1 MSLTSTA
8 PDGIDRQA
16 VERWLAEHAPTLRPP
31 FEYVLIAGGRSNLT
45 FRGQDA
51 GGRRFV
57 LRRPP
62 LGTTLESA
70 HDMGREHRVLS
81 ALAPTPVPV
90 PAVLALCDDPS
101 VNGAPFYV
109 MEHLDGPILRDA
121 VDVEARYDE
130 AERTALTHSLIDT
143 LAAIHLVDPD
153 AVGLGTL
160 GRREDY
166 LGRQLRRWQRQYDEV
181 KAREIPQVEE
191 AHRRLVARQ
200 PSQQRDALVHGD
212 YRIDNVAFSA
222 AAAAPP
228 HVAGVLD
235 WELCTLGDPLADL
248 GGMFVHWMQAGE
260 STDHM
265 LWDPPSRLPG
275 FPTREQLAER
285 YAARTGFDLSGIAY
299 YEAFAY
305 WRMACISE
313 GVYARFRDGAMG
325 EQEDAETVD
334 RLGALVV
341 MLADRS
347 LELLP

>member
-1 MSLTSTA
+1 MPLTSTA
-8 PDGIDRQA
+8 PDGIDRQR
-16 VERWLAEHAPTLRPP
+16 VERWLVDHAPTLRPP

-62 LGTTLESA
+62 LGNTLQSA
-70 HDMGREHRVLS
+70 HDMGREHRVLA
-81 ALAPTPVPV
+81 ALAPTAVPV
-90 PAVLALCDDPS
+90 PQPLALCEDPA

-109 MEHLDGPILRDA
+109 MEHLDGPILRNA
-121 VDVEARYDE
+121 VDVVDRYGE
-130 AERTALTHSLIDT
+130 AERTALTHSLVDT
-143 LAAIHLVDPD
+143 LAAIHQLDPD

-166 LGRQLRRWQRQYDEV
+166 LGRQLRRWKRQYDEV
-181 KAREIPQVEE
+181 QTRPLPAVDE
-191 AHRRLVARQ
+191 AHRRLVDRQ
-200 PSQQRDALVHGD
+200 PAQQRDTLVHGD
-212 YRIDNVAFSA
+212 YRIDNVVFATR
-222 AAAAPP
+222 APQ
-228 HVAGVLD
+228 VAGVLD

-248 GGMFVHWMQAGE
+248 GGMFVHWTQPGE
-260 STDHM
+260 SSDHM

-275 FPTREQLAER
+275 FPGRDALAER
-285 YAARTGFDLSGIAY
+285 YAAATGFDLSGISY

-325 EQEDAETVD
+325 DQEDAQTVA
-334 RLGALVV
+334 RLGD
-341 MLADRS
+341 LAVTLANRS

>member
-1 MSLTSTA
+1 MPLTSTA
-8 PDGIDRQA
+8 PDGIDRQR
-16 VERWLAEHAPTLRPP
+16 VERWLVDHAPTLRPP

-51 GGRRFV
+51 DGRRFV

-62 LGTTLESA
+62 LGTTLQSA
-70 HDMGREHRVLS
+70 HDMAREHRVLA
-81 ALAPTPVPV
+81 ALAPTDVPV
-90 PAVLALCDDPS
+90 PRTLALCEDPD

-109 MEHLDGPILRDA
+109 MEHLDGPILRNA
-121 VDVEARYDE
+121 VDVEERYDE
-130 AERTALTHSLIDT
+130 AQRIALTHSLVDT

-166 LGRQLRRWQRQYDEV
+166 LGRQLRRWKRQYDEV
-181 KAREIPQVEE
+181 RARDIPQVDE
-191 AHRRLVARQ
+191 AHRRLVDRKPA
-200 PSQQRDALVHGD
+200 QQRDTLVHGD
-212 YRIDNVAFSA
+212 YRIDNVAFA
-222 AAAAPP
+222 PDAPP
-228 HVAGVLD
+228 RVDGVLD

-248 GGMFVHWMQAGE
+248 GGMFVHWTHAGE
-260 STDHM
+260 SADHM

-285 YAARTGFDLSGIAY
+285 YAAATGLDLTDIMY

-325 EQEDAETVD
+325 DQEDAETVE
-334 RLGALVV
+334 RLGDLVL
-341 MLADRS
+341 MLANRS
-347 LELLP
+347 LDLLS